1 MNFKTLLEVTEY
13 DIKQLSARY
22 GIPLRTLYNWQ
33 TGIRKPPAYIITMIF
48 DIYLL
53 EGGFKDGKTK
63 QGLDEGISAD
73 GKGVSKVSKKS

>member
-53 EGGFKDGKTK
+53 EGGFKDGKAK